1 MGFLD
6 IARSSYVS
14 LPLGVRRYIG
24 AALAAVPVE
33 LRYGPTYRNCR
44 AEIAQAR
51 RDPVMARKEQQKRL
65 LQVVTTALEHSPFYK
80 EAFATVFGPNPRA
93 DEIVQPESW
102 QRVQVLDN
110 HTVRREAANLCC
122 VPQERLD
129 RVTTGGSGGHPLAF
143 FLDRDRSPREY
154 AFIMDLWARLG
165 CGPDEW
171 RASFRGWHLPAEA
184 RLPFEVEHGLR
195 QLRCSVHRMDQD
207 HMHRFAQEIARR
219 EIRFLQG
226 YPHAIAKFAAFAA
239 RNGLPMRHAIAGI
252 MLHSEP
258 LYPEHRVQITQG
270 FPNAGLLPFYGLSE
284 KCAFGSPDPAR
295 EGVYAMNPLYG
306 LTELLDDEGAQ
317 VTEPGREGRIV
328 STGLQFLGMPFIRY
342 ETGDRAT
349 LVERPDDANGHS
361 LLVSDILPREGRR
374 YLISRSNEPIA
385 AFTAM
390 MDSEVGAIAAFQY
403 EQHHPGEVLMRVEL
417 AEDASPA
424 MLDIYIRKTNE
435 RLRGEI
441 TITPE
446 IVQSI
451 PLTARGKLRFLIQHL
466 PVPSSAER
474 GALPASSH
482 GAVDV

>member
-1 MGFLD
+1 MSFLD

-51 RDPVMARKEQQKRL
+51 RDPIMARKEQQKRL
-65 LQVVTTALEHSPFYK
+65 LQVVTTALQHSPYYK

-93 DEIVQPESW
+93 DEIVQPENW

-122 VPQERLD
+122 VPRERLD
-129 RVTTGGSGGHPLAF
+129 RVTTGGSAGQPLVF

-154 AFIMDLWARLG
+154 AFIMDLWESLG

-171 RASFRGWHLPAEA
+171 RASFRGWHIPAEA
-184 RLPFEVEHGLR
+184 HLPFEIEHGLR
-195 QLRCSVHRMDQD
+195 QLRMSVHRMDSN
-207 HMHRFAQEIARR
+207 HMSRYADEIANRK
-219 EIRFLQG
+219 IRFLQG
-226 YPHAIAKFAAFAA
+226 YPHAIAKFATFAA
-239 RNGLPMRHAIAGI
+239 RSGLPMRYGIAGI

-258 LYPEHRVQITQG
+258 LYPEHRVAIAKG

-284 KCAFGSPDPAR
+284 KCAFGSPEPAR

-306 LTELLDDEGAQ
+306 LTELLDDEGAP

-349 LVERPDDANGHS
+349 LVELPDKANGHH
-361 LLVSDILPREGRR
+361 LLVTDIQPREGHQF
-374 YLISRSNEPIA
+374 LISRSNEPVA
-385 AFTAM
+385 SFTVM
-390 MDSEVGAIAAFQY
+390 LDNEVEAIAAFQY
-403 EQHHPGEVLMRVEL
+403 EQHRPGEVVLRVEL
-417 AEDASPA
+417 APNASTA
-424 MLDIYIRKTNE
+424 MLATYISKTNE

-441 TITPE
+441 TFIPE
-446 IVQSI
+446 IVASI
-451 PLTARGKLRFLIQHL
+451 PLTARGKRRIVIQHL
-466 PVPSSAER
+466 PIPPSAER
-474 GALPASSH
+474 GALPASPH